1 MTKQC
6 LLLVEFKICFI
17 YNQKVNQGRSYNVD
31 IKDMQKEVDGWIS
44 QFEEGYWHPLSMLAR
59 LTEEVG
65 ELAREVNH
73 RYGQKPKK
81 PEEQPGDLASEL
93 ADILFI
99 IICYANSLNIDI
111 EEAFINMMNKYRQRD
126 KNRWTPIK
134 KN

>member
-1 MTKQC
+1 M
-6 LLLVEFKICFI
+6 
-17 YNQKVNQGRSYNVD
+17 D

-44 QFEEGYWHPLSMLAR
+44 QFKEGYWHPLSMLAR

-73 RYGQKPKK
+73 RYGEKPKK

-99 IICYANSLNIDI
+99 IICYANSLNIDM
-111 EEAFINMMNKYRQRD
+111 EEAFTNMMNKYRQRD
-126 KNRWTPIK
+126 KNRWTPLK
-134 KN
+134 K